1 MSYGLFNWWW
11 GEDTEESEWS
21 WLIAHLN
28 KIVEDVKPE
37 RKTKYLTL
45 VMQHHTETEEFNIG
59 WLDFRF
65 LLFSYDRS
73 YFDVDTV
80 EGVTNLANWMEQN
93 IRLPL
98 DVEGNYDTIANDTI
112 TAFVKALKTHRP
124 FYEENI
130 KGGEPFVW
138 IPMLNSNS
146 QKAQELWWGEDFVEN
161 MTDDF
166 WRKIDRLFMDI
177 GQGYIC
183 INPEAN
189 RIITHFLSDNFTD
202 YFETV
207 ADTADWNYPEWS
219 LDGSPL

>member
-1 MSYGLFNWWW
+1 MDG
-11 GEDTEESEWS
+11 TE
-21 WLIAHLN
+21 HQTTFRC
-28 KIVEDVKPE
+28 VE
-37 RKTKYLTL
+37 
-45 VMQHHTETEEFNIG
+45 
-59 WLDFRF
+59 
-65 LLFSYDRS
+65 
-73 YFDVDTV
+73 
-80 EGVTNLANWMEQN
+80 
-93 IRLPL
+93 
-98 DVEGNYDTIANDTI
+98 NYDTIANDTI

-146 QKAQELWWGEDFVEN
+146 QRAQELWWGEDFVEN

-166 WRKIDRLFMDI
+166 LAQNRQIIHGYWSRLHHV
-177 GQGYIC
+177 
-183 INPEAN
+183 NPEAN

-207 ADTADWNYPEWS
+207 ADTADWNYPEWY